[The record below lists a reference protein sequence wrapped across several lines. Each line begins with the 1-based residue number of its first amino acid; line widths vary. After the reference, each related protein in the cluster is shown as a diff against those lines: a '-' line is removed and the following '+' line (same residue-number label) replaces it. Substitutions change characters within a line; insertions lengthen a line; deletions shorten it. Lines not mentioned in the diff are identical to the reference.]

1 MDFVHLI
8 SKFIHIACGGLVLL
22 FGLLQMLLPKGGKL
36 HRAMGTL
43 YYWLMLVI
51 CITALPPSIYFGNW
65 FLASVSLFTFYM
77 VWTGKR
83 YAANRDGQ
91 QSFLIDKIM
100 TIVAFA
106 LVVAMYVVAA
116 MFVKKG
122 ATGMAVAPVVFGT
135 LILGGAVQDF
145 KYFFLKQYDE
155 RYGKMQW
162 YFMHIARMIGSY
174 IAAITAFVVNVQ
186 PLGPHWIHWV
196 WPTVVGTFVIVAF
209 SRFYARKFKLGMY
222 AISKN
227 E

>member
-1 MDFVHLI
+1 MDFAHLI

-65 FLASVSLFTFYM
+65 FLASVSLFAFYL
-77 VWTGKR
+77 VYTGKR
-83 YAANRDGQ
+83 YAANRLGQ
-91 QSFLIDKIM
+91 QSFFIDKLI
-100 TIVAFA
+100 TVVAFA
-106 LVVAMYVVAA
+106 MVAAMYVVGV

-122 ATGMAVAPVVFGT
+122 SAGMSLAPFIFGS
-135 LILGGAVQDF
+135 LILGGAIQDA
-145 KYFFLKQYDE
+145 KYFFLKQSEE

-186 PLGPHWIHWV
+186 PFGPHWIHWV
-196 WPTVVGTFVIVAF
+196 LPTVLGTFVIVLF
-209 SRFYARKFKLGMY
+209 SKYYKRKFKLGKY
-222 AISKN
+222 ATAKA
-227 E
+227 